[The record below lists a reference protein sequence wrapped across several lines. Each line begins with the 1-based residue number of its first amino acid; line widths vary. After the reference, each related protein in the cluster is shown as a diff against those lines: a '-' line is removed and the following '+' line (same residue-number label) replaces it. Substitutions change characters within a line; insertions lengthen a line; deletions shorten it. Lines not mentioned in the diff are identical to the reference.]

1 MTECPSNQSTSIAM
15 DASVAAPA
23 KRPRHSIEEEIDS
36 LASELAAQEFVAA
49 RDDVE
54 EYFKAILRRA
64 CALVVE
70 KPNYI
75 VEVQK
80 IVEIEKNVVAEKV
93 VEG

>member
-1 MTECPSNQSTSIAM
+1 M

-64 CALVVE
+64 FALVVE
-70 KPNYI
+70 
-75 VEVQK
+75 VQQT
-80 IVEIEKNVVAEKV
+80 
-93 VEG
+93 GCGC